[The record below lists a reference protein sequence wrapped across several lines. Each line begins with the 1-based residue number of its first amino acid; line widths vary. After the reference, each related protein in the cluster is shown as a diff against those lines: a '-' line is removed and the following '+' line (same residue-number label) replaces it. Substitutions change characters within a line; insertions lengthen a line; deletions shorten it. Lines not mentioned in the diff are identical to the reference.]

1 MVITIH
7 LVHHFLF
14 PTMLMFLF
22 VFIFA
27 SDVFTFMINFVYLMC
42 VVLAAVV
49 SRSVTGAADSV
60 VWLAAGT

>member
-1 MVITIH
+1 
-7 LVHHFLF
+7 
-14 PTMLMFLF
+14 MLMFLF